1 MNYTPLRTSVFVA
14 IALVAGLLG
23 GALGVSFLRGG
34 GSDAPVL
41 AAGAQVWTCS
51 MHPQVRLPKPGKC
64 PICSMPL
71 IPAKPGAKSTGT
83 NAAAMTASE
92 SMLELSDH
100 ARAMASVATVV
111 VERRPLTHEIRA
123 VGKVQYNETTLA
135 VINSRVDGYIERLYV
150 DFTGVDVQPG
160 DHLVDLYSPDLLVA
174 QQELLIALENRA
186 STNLI
191 ESARL
196 KLLRWGLTPAQV
208 DDLTQHRKISERV
221 TLYSPSRGT
230 VTERMAVQKGMVKA
244 GEMLFRLA
252 NLDSVWLYLDLYE
265 SELGRVQY
273 GQLVDLAT
281 EAHPGRTFSGRI
293 WFINPV
299 LTEESRTVKVLVNI
313 ANTDHALKPGMFAS
327 ASIRIPLLA
336 DGRAAPTGIAGQFTC
351 PMHPLVL
358 QPQTGQCKLCGM
370 ALTQIPGPA
379 TQPKSEELQVLA
391 VPVAAVL
398 DSGVRTL
405 VYVERAK
412 GQFAPVEVKLGARAG
427 DFYPVM
433 SGLSGGERIAVRG
446 GFLLD
451 SQFQV
456 QGLASLFYPQGQ
468 AAVSGHQH
476 GAATPAP
483 VAKPTGHEGHAMPK
497 AAAPKPPEHKH

>member
-1 MNYTPLRTSVFVA
+1 MNFTPLRTSVLVV
-14 IALVAGLLG
+14 IALVVGLLG
-23 GALGVSFLRGG
+23 GALGVSFLRSGG
-34 GSDAPVL
+34 ADAPAL
-41 AAGAQVWTCS
+41 ADGAQVWTCS

-71 IPAKPGAKSTGT
+71 ILAKSGAKSTGT
-83 NAAAMTASE
+83 NAAAASE

-100 ARAMASVATVV
+100 ARAMASVATAV
-111 VERRPLTHEIRA
+111 VERRALMHEIRA

-160 DHLVDLYSPDLLVA
+160 DHLVDLYSPDLIVA

-186 STNLI
+186 STNLVA
-191 ESARL
+191 SARL
-196 KLLRWGLTPAQV
+196 KLLRWGLTQAQV

-221 TLYSPSRGT
+221 TLFSPSRGT
-230 VTERMAVQKGMVKA
+230 VTEKMAVQKGMVKA

-252 NLDSVWLYLDLYE
+252 NLDSVWLYLDVYE

-273 GQLVDLAT
+273 GQLVDLTT

-327 ASIRIPLLA
+327 AAIRIPLLS
-336 DGRAAPTGIAGQFTC
+336 DGRAAPTGVAGQFTC

-358 QPQTGQCKLCGM
+358 QPQPGNCKLCGM
-370 ALTQIPGPA
+370 ALTQIPGPTA
-379 TQPKSEELQVLA
+379 QPKPDELKVLA

-427 DFYPVM
+427 DFYPVL
-433 SGLSGGERIAVRG
+433 SGLNGGEQVAVRG
-446 GFLLD
+446 NFLLD

-456 QGLASLFYPQGQ
+456 QGMPSLFYPQGQ

-476 GAATPAP
+476 GGAATPAP

-497 AAAPKPPEHKH
+497 AAPKPGEHKH

>member
-1 MNYTPLRTSVFVA
+1 MNIRTLRTS
-14 IALVAGLLG
+14 ALVSAALIVGLVVG
-23 GALGVSFLRGG
+23 GLSVSFFRGG
-34 GSDAPVL
+34 DDAPVV
-41 AAGAQVWTCS
+41 ANGAQVWTCS
-51 MHPQVRLPKPGKC
+51 MHPQVRLPKAGKC

-71 IPAKPGAKSTGT
+71 IPAKAAGKSTST
-83 NAAAMTASE
+83 NATAAATE
-92 SMLELSDH
+92 PMLELSDH
-100 ARAMASVATVV
+100 ARAMASVATAV

-208 DDLTQHRKISERV
+208 DDLTRHRKISERV

-273 GQLVDLAT
+273 GQLVDLTT
-281 EAHPGRTFSGRI
+281 EAHPGRMFSGRI

-327 ASIRIPLLA
+327 AVIRIPLLS
-336 DGRAAPTGIAGQFTC
+336 DGRAAPTGVAGQFTC

-358 QPQTGQCKLCGM
+358 QPPPGKCKLCGM
-370 ALTQIPGPA
+370 ALTQIPGPTA
-379 TQPKSEELQVLA
+379 QPKPDELKVLS

-433 SGLSGGERIAVRG
+433 SGLNGGERVAVRG

-468 AAVSGHQH
+468 TAVSGHQH
-476 GAATPAP
+476 GAPPPVP

>member
-1 MNYTPLRTSVFVA
+1 MNFTPLRTSVLVV
-14 IALVAGLLG
+14 IALVVGLLG
-23 GALGVSFLRGG
+23 GALGVSFFRSS

-41 AAGAQVWTCS
+41 ADGTQVWTCS

-83 NAAAMTASE
+83 NVAASE

-100 ARAMASVATVV
+100 ARAMAGVATSA

-186 STNLI
+186 STNLV
-191 ESARL
+191 ESARI
-196 KLLRWGLTPAQV
+196 KLLRWGLTQAQV
-208 DDLTQHRKISERV
+208 DDLTLHRKISERV
-221 TLYSPSRGT
+221 TLFSPSRGT
-230 VTERMAVQKGMVKA
+230 VTEKMAVQKGMVKA

-252 NLDSVWLYLDLYE
+252 NLDSVWLYLDVYE

-273 GQLVDLAT
+273 GQLVDLTT

-327 ASIRIPLLA
+327 AVIRIPLLS

-358 QPQTGQCKLCGM
+358 QPQPGKCKLCGM
-370 ALTQIPGPA
+370 PLTQIPGP
-379 TQPKSEELQVLA
+379 TLQLKPEELQVLA

-405 VYVERAK
+405 VYVERAR
-412 GQFAPVEVKLGARAG
+412 GEFAPVEVKLGSRAG
-427 DFYPVM
+427 DFYPVL
-433 SGLSGGERIAVRG
+433 SGLNGGEQVAVRG
-446 GFLLD
+446 NFLLD

-456 QGLASLFYPQGQ
+456 QGLPSLFYPQGQ

-476 GAATPAP
+476 GGAASSAP
-483 VAKPTGHEGHAMPK
+483 VPKATGHEGHTAPKPATPK
-497 AAAPKPPEHKH
+497 AAEPKY

>member
-1 MNYTPLRTSVFVA
+1 MTLSPLRTSVLVV
-14 IALVAGLLG
+14 IALVIGLIG
-23 GALGVSFLRGG
+23 GALGMSFLRSGS
-34 GSDAPVL
+34 SDAPVL
-41 AAGAQVWTCS
+41 VDGTQVWTCS

-83 NAAAMTASE
+83 NAAGTAASE

-100 ARAMASVATVV
+100 ARAMASVATAV

-186 STNLI
+186 STNLV
-191 ESARL
+191 ESARI
-196 KLLRWGLTPAQV
+196 KLLRWGLTQAQV

-221 TLYSPSRGT
+221 TLFSPSRGT
-230 VTERMAVQKGMVKA
+230 VTEKMAVQKGMVKA

-252 NLDSVWLYLDLYE
+252 NLDSVWLYFDVYE

-273 GQLVDLAT
+273 GQLVHLTT

-313 ANTDHALKPGMFAS
+313 ENTDHALKPGMFAS
-327 ASIRIPLLA
+327 AVIRIPLLS
-336 DGRAAPTGIAGQFTC
+336 DGRAAPTGVAGQFTC

-358 QPQTGQCKLCGM
+358 QPQPGKCKLCGM
-370 ALTQIPGPA
+370 ALTQIPGP
-379 TQPKSEELQVLA
+379 TLQLKPDELKVLA

-412 GQFAPVEVKLGARAG
+412 GQFAPVEVKLGSRAG
-427 DFYPVM
+427 DFYPVL
-433 SGLSGGERIAVRG
+433 SGLNGGESVAVRG
-446 GFLLD
+446 NFLLD

-456 QGLASLFYPQGQ
+456 QGLPSLFYPQGQ

-476 GAATPAP
+476 GGAAPPAP
-483 VAKPTGHEGHAMPK
+483 AAKPTGHEGHAMPK
-497 AAAPKPPEHKH
+497 AAPKPAEHKH

>member
-1 MNYTPLRTSVFVA
+1 MNFTPLRTSVFVV
-14 IALVAGLLG
+14 IALVVGLLG
-23 GALGVSFLRGG
+23 GVLGVSFFRGHI
-34 GSDAPVL
+34 SDAPLL
-41 AAGAQVWTCS
+41 ADGAQVWTCS

-83 NAAAMTASE
+83 NAAATTASE

-100 ARAMASVATVV
+100 ARAMASVATAV
-111 VERRPLTHEIRA
+111 VERRALTHEIRA

-150 DFTGVDVQPG
+150 DFTGVDVQAG

-186 STNLI
+186 GTNLI

-208 DDLTQHRKISERV
+208 DDLVQRRKTSERV
-221 TLYSPSRGT
+221 TLFSPIRGT
-230 VTERMAVQKGMVKA
+230 VVEKMAVQKGMVKA
-244 GEMLFRLA
+244 GEMLYRLA

-273 GQLVDLAT
+273 GQPVDLAT
-281 EAHPGRTFSGRI
+281 EAHPGRVFSGRI

-313 ANTDHALKPGMFAS
+313 ANTDHALKPGMFGS
-327 ASIRIPLLA
+327 AVIRVPLLA

-358 QPQTGQCKLCGM
+358 QPQPGKCKLCGM
-370 ALTQIPGPA
+370 ALTQIPGPTA
-379 TQPKSEELQVLA
+379 QLKPDELNVLA
-391 VPVAAVL
+391 VPVTAVL

-405 VYVERAK
+405 VYVERSK
-412 GQFAPVEVKLGARAG
+412 GQFAPVEVKLGPRAG
-427 DFYPVM
+427 DFFPVLG
-433 SGLSGGERIAVRG
+433 GLSGGERVAVRG

-456 QGLASLFYPQGQ
+456 QGLPSLFYAQGQ
-468 AAVSGHQH
+468 AAVAGHQH
-476 GAATPAP
+476 GGPPAP
-483 VAKPTGHEGHAMPK
+483 AKPAGHEGHA
-497 AAAPKPPEHKH
+497 APKPAEHKH

>member
-1 MNYTPLRTSVFVA
+1 MNFTPLRTSVFVV
-14 IALVAGLLG
+14 IALILGLLG
-23 GALGVSFLRGG
+23 GALGMSFFRSG
-34 GSDAPVL
+34 GSEAPVL
-41 AAGAQVWTCS
+41 AEGAQVWTCS
-51 MHPQVRLPKPGKC
+51 MHPQVRLPKAGKC

-71 IPAKPGAKSTGT
+71 TLAKPAGKAGST
-83 NAAAMTASE
+83 NAAATAVSE
-92 SMLELSDH
+92 PMLELSEH
-100 ARAMASVATVV
+100 ARAMASVTTAVV
-111 VERRPLTHEIRA
+111 GRRPLTHEIRA

-160 DHLVDLYSPDLLVA
+160 DHLVDLYSPDLIVA

-196 KLLRWGLTPAQV
+196 KLLRWGLAPAQV

-252 NLDSVWLYLDLYE
+252 NLDSVWLYLDVYE

-273 GQLVDLAT
+273 GQLVDLTT

-336 DGRAAPTGIAGQFTC
+336 DGRSAPTGVAGQFTC

-358 QPQTGQCKLCGM
+358 QPQPGQCKLCGM
-370 ALTQIPGPA
+370 ALTKIPGPTA
-379 TQPKSEELQVLA
+379 QPKPEDLNVLA
-391 VPVAAVL
+391 LPAAAVL

-405 VYVERAK
+405 VYVERAR
-412 GQFAPVEVKLGARAG
+412 GQFAPVEVKLGPRAG
-427 DFYPVM
+427 EFHPVLA
-433 SGLSGGERIAVRG
+433 GLSGGERVAVRG

-456 QGLASLFYPQGQ
+456 QGLASLFY
-468 AAVSGHQH
+468 
-476 GAATPAP
+476 TPADDTP
-483 VAKPTGHEGHAMPK
+483 ACHKPGGTNAPAPAPGPAAKPGGHEGHAV
-497 AAAPKPPEHKH
+497 PKPAEHKH